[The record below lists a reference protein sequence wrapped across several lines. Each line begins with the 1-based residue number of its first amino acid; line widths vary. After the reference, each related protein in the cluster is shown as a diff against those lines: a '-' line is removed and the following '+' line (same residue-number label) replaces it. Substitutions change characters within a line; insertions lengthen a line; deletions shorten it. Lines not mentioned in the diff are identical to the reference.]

1 VALRFEWDAAKAL
14 ANATKHGVGFEEAST
29 VFSDPLSS
37 TVPDPRHSQG
47 EARFAILGESAEG
60 RLLAVFFTERGT
72 DIRIISAREATRRER
87 DSYAHGTF

>member
-14 ANATKHGVGFEEAST
+14 ANAAKHGVGFEEAST

-37 TVPDPRHSQG
+37 TVPTHDTRRVRP
-47 EARFAILGESAEG
+47 RFAILGESTEG